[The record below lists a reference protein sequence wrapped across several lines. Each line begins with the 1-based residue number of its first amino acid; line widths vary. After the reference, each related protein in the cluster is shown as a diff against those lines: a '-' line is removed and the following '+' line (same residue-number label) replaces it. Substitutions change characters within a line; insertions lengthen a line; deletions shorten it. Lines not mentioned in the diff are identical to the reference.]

1 MRRASSV
8 IPPAISPMIAPT
20 GVLRAGARVTGVDD
34 AGDTIVTVDGD
45 DSDEVVGE
53 TPLS

>member
-8 IPPAISPMIAPT
+8 IPPAITPTIAPT
-20 GVLRAGARVTGVDD
+20 GVLRAGALVAGVDG
-34 AGDTIVTVDGD
+34 ATVDND
-45 DSDEVVGE
+45 DSDKVVVE